1 MNEYELGEGGLYN
14 GLIGAANAAAGLIG
28 AINGNQEGATTPP
41 ARARTVP
48 ATAPGGVPVL
58 AWVGIAL
65 AVVVGLFLAL
75 RKP

>member
-1 MNEYELGEGGLYN
+1 MNEYELGEGGLFN
-14 GLIGAANAAAGLIG
+14 GLISAANAAAGVIG
-28 AINGNQEGATTPP
+28 ALNSDQAAATTPP

-65 AVVVGLFLAL
+65 AAVLGLFLVF